1 MLLRDVQD
9 LILFL
14 GRAVMSATTDDFIR
28 PYISDA
34 QETVLERAIGPEII
48 QVLETY
54 RDAPSAIPKMDI
66 LLKKTQ
72 RALAWYAYQQYLPF
86 AIGND
91 GDNGL
96 QEMGGDNNQPVRIG
110 VLDKRIRETER
121 KAVQSLEAV
130 LLYLEQNLSDF
141 PAYKNSET
149 AKATRAL
156 FVSSATIM
164 SEFLPII
171 DGNYRLFLN
180 IRPYLKLAERD
191 FLLPK
196 IGRAQFDRLKLALV
210 AGTLTADE
218 KELLFAI
225 RRALAHT
232 AYYMA
237 LPNMQFV
244 MQGNGN
250 IRVLSDFDGIYNAK
264 APNNETI
271 LSLVRTA
278 ETQAKKWQNA
288 LRSYLSR
295 NLVKFPDYAQ
305 SQAAKEEPTN
315 KLPDNDQYKSIFRLK

>member
-1 MLLRDVQD
+1 MLLRNIDD
-9 LILFL
+9 LILYL
-14 GRAVMSATTDDFIR
+14 GRAVMSATTDDFIK
-28 PYISDA
+28 PYINEA
-34 QETVLERAIGPEII
+34 QETILERALGPEII
-48 QVLETY
+48 QALEAY
-54 RDAPSAIPKMDI
+54 RDTPTGDVKMDI
-66 LLKKTQ
+66 LLRKTQ
-72 RALAWYAYQQYLPF
+72 RALAWYAYLKYLPF

-96 QEMGGDNNQPVRIG
+96 QEMGGENNQPVRIG

-121 KAVQSLEAV
+121 NAVQALEAV

-141 PAYKNSET
+141 LDYKNSET

-171 DGNYRLFLN
+171 EGNYRLFIN

-191 FLLPK
+191 FLLPR
-196 IGRAQFDRLKLALV
+196 IGRAQFDRLKTALV

-225 RRALAHT
+225 RRALSHT

-244 MQGNGN
+244 MLGNGN

-264 APNNETI
+264 APDNETI
-271 LSLVRTA
+271 LSLVRA
-278 ETQAKKWQNA
+278 SETESKKWQNA
-288 LRSYLSR
+288 LRTYLSR
-295 NLVKFPDYAQ
+295 NFEKFPDYAL
-305 SQAAKEEPTN
+305 SQAAKEVPTN
-315 KLPDNDQYKSIFRLK
+315 KLPDNDQYHSIFRMK